1 MHNIQLKNRQLQ
13 HLLSIE
19 GLSRQIIEEIFAR
32 ADSFLDLENN
42 NVKKTDLLNGKTIC
56 NLFFENSTRTRT
68 TFEIAAK
75 KLSADVINL
84 NVNTSSQSKGE
95 SILDTIN
102 NLIAMHAD
110 MFVIRHSQSGAAHFI
125 AKHIHKN
132 IKVVNAGDGYH
143 SHPTQGL
150 LDAFT
155 IRHYKK
161 DFKKLKIAIV
171 GDIKHSRVA
180 RSEINAL
187 SILGVPEIRVIA
199 PQTLMPCG
207 VKDLGVTPFD
217 NFDHGV
223 KDVDVIMMLRLQ
235 KERMDSALIPS
246 QEEYFKTYGLTS
258 KRVELANPD
267 CIIMHPGPMNRGVEI
282 ESSVADS
289 NKAVIL
295 PQVSFGIAI
304 RMAVMSLLMEK
315 K

>member
-1 MHNIQLKNRQLQ
+1 MHNIQLNNGQLQ
-13 HLLSIE
+13 HLLCIE

-84 NVNTSSQSKGE
+84 NVSTSSQSKGE

-110 MFVIRHSQSGAAHFI
+110 MFVIRHNQSGAAHFI
-125 AKHIHKN
+125 AKNINKN

-199 PQTLMPCG
+199 PQTLMPYG
-207 VKDLGVTPFD
+207 VQDLGVMPFD
-217 NFDHGV
+217 NLDHGV

-258 KRVELANPD
+258 KRVDLANPD

>member
-1 MHNIQLKNRQLQ
+1 MHNIQLNNGQLQ
-13 HLLSIE
+13 HLLCIE

-84 NVNTSSQSKGE
+84 NVSTSSQSKGE

-110 MFVIRHSQSGAAHFI
+110 MFVIRHNQSGAAHFI
-125 AKHIHKN
+125 AKNINKN

-199 PQTLMPCG
+199 PQTLMPYG
-207 VKDLGVTPFD
+207 VQDLGVIPFD
-217 NFDHGV
+217 NLDHGV

-258 KRVELANPD
+258 KRVDLANPD

>member
-1 MHNIQLKNRQLQ
+1 MHNIQLKNGQLQ
-13 HLLSIE
+13 HLLCIE
-19 GLSRQIIEEIFAR
+19 GLSRQIIDEIFVR
-32 ADSFLDLENN
+32 ADSFLDLKNN

-68 TFEIAAK
+68 TFEIASK

-84 NVNTSSQSKGE
+84 NVSTSSQSKGE

-110 MFVIRHSQSGAAHFI
+110 MFVIRHNQSGAAHFI
-125 AKHIHKN
+125 AKNIDQN

-161 DFKKLKIAIV
+161 DFKNLKIAII

-187 SILGVPEIRVIA
+187 NILGVPEIRVIA
-199 PQTLMPCG
+199 PQTLMPFG
-207 VKDLGVTPFD
+207 VKDLGVIPFD
-217 NFDHGV
+217 NLDHGV